1 MSKLPSV
8 EATIAIFLSFM
19 ASFMNQSCSAR
30 TLTDNIPNHNLNL
43 NLNHSHL
50 HKITFLMPHVLDI
63 GLSQSSSASDFVFSK
78 PQGISPDPTT
88 GIPVSESSG
97 DDQTQTLDLSSMGF
111 LFPTNAN
118 LQDLEL
124 RKITLIQQELLQQAD
139 GSLGKIGKAEGVYVD
154 SSEDHGSSYM
164 IALTVSFGED
174 DDGLRLFGEQRNDVL
189 ESHVAVIGGTGK
201 YEDANGY
208 ASIKVVE
215 RVGFSEDK
223 GKVTSTKLLSF
234 DVYLI

>member
-30 TLTDNIPNHNLNL
+30 TLTNNIPNHNLNL

-50 HKITFLMPHVLDI
+50 HK
-63 GLSQSSSASDFVFSK
+63 
-78 PQGISPDPTT
+78 
-88 GIPVSESSG
+88 
-97 DDQTQTLDLSSMGF
+97 TLDLSSMGF
-111 LFPTNAN
+111 LFPTKAN

-124 RKITLIQQELLQQAD
+124 RKITLTQQELLQQAD
-139 GSLGKIGKAEGVYVD
+139 GSLDKIGKAGGVYVG
-154 SSEDHGSSYM
+154 SSEDHGSSYT
-164 IALTVSFGED
+164 IALTVSFEED

-189 ESHVAVIGGTGK
+189 GGTGK

-208 ASIKVVE
+208 ASIKVGE
-215 RVGFSEDK
+215 RVGFSEDE

-234 DVYLI
+234 TMYLYLKLKLVHLYVTSQ